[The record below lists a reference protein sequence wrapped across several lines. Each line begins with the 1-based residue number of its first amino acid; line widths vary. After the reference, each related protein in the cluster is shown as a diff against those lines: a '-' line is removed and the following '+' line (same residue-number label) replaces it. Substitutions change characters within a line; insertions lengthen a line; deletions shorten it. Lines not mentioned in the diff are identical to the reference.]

1 MKFNRIFLIVLDSF
15 GIGNAPDADAFGD
28 AGSNTLLSC
37 SKSPYFELKNLRNY
51 GLFNID
57 GVPLTGVASPKA
69 AYARLIEAGAGKD
82 TTTDH
87 WEMAGLVSKKPLP
100 TYPHGFPDAILKRF
114 ETDTGRK
121 VICNKPYS
129 GTAVIQD
136 YGEEQE
142 KTGAFIVY
150 TSADSVFQIAAN
162 TAVIPLT
169 ELYEACEK
177 ARAILTGEHAVG
189 RVIARPFV
197 KQNGTYVR
205 TADRRDYSLVPPQ
218 KTMLDLLLDNGF
230 DSISVG
236 KIYDIFA
243 HRGMSEYALTHSN
256 AEGMATTEKMFQKAF
271 TGLCFVNL
279 VDFDMLYG
287 HRNDADGY
295 AGALTAFDTWLP
307 HFCTKMHEDDL
318 LIITADHGC
327 DPKAPGTDH
336 TRECVPL
343 LLIGNKVKPAN
354 LGTITGFSCIAKT
367 ILENFSIKNDIPANS
382 LLNKMEMTL

>member
-82 TTTDH
+82 TTTGH

-100 TYPHGFPDAILKRF
+100 TYPHGFPDAIIKRF
-114 ETDTGRK
+114 ETATGRK

-162 TAVIPLT
+162 TAVIPLA

-177 ARAILTGEHAVG
+177 ARVILTGEHAVG

-205 TADRRDYSLVPPQ
+205 TADRRDYSLAPPQ
-218 KTMLDLLLDNGF
+218 QTMLDLLAENEF
-230 DSISVG
+230 DTISVG

-256 AEGMATTEKMFQKAF
+256 AEGMTTTEKMLQKAF

-295 AGALTAFDTWLP
+295 AKALTAFDTWLP
-307 HFCTKMHEDDL
+307 HFRTKMHEDDL

-327 DPKAPGTDH
+327 DPEAPGTDH

-343 LLIGNKVKPAN
+343 LLIGNKVNPAN

-367 ILENFSIKNDIPANS
+367 ILENFSIKNNIPANS
-382 LLNKMEMTL
+382 LLDKI